1 METDRAIFEEI
12 LKIQFLRQRRLRS
25 TIGIRDITKARNS
38 ATRCRACLGQRF
50 HIDQNRAAR
59 AITASRRQI
68 KALNRQPFD
77 DR

>member
-38 ATRCRACLGQRF
+38 ATIRGARLGQRF

-59 AITASRRQI
+59 AIRASHRQI